1 MMTREPASRLLKRR
15 SVDARRSAKNSRR
28 QAGRRVNDM
37 LAIVEQQHPIVSKGS
52 DQAGK
57 GISA

>member
-1 MMTREPASRLLKRR
+1 LTLGAPLT
-15 SVDARRSAKNSRR
+15 KNSRR
-28 QAGRRVNDM
+28 QVGRRVNDM

-57 GISA
+57 RISA